1 MGTHGIWNLLPTSAH
16 LCDLLV
22 LVSMA
27 APTLTANNATSA
39 DNRRSVSSIQVQALN
54 ENVIGIVAELR
65 GRLLG
70 TILST
75 ALFGERSSHQSGFC
89 A

>member
-1 MGTHGIWNLLPTSAH
+1 MGTHGISSPTSGH

-75 ALFGERSSHQSGFC
+75 ALFGERVSHQSGFR